1 VVNFEASGQLEE
13 LLNALTDNLSLE
25 AIATPESF
33 HGELRP
39 YQKRGVSWLAFMER
53 WGLGACLA
61 PDMGLGKCISRDT
74 RVLINGMS
82 LKAEDIWQTYAAAE
96 EEFDGEG
103 FWASPT
109 LELWVYSIDE
119 ETGEMARAPIERLY
133 RQQVREKLRRV
144 KLQDGSS
151 ITITR
156 RHKLQKSD
164 GWKRDLEVGDYV
176 FGGNVLR
183 EFRVRILS
191 RQLKA
196 NSW

>member
-1 VVNFEASGQLEE
+1 
-13 LLNALTDNLSLE
+13 
-25 AIATPESF
+25 
-33 HGELRP
+33 
-39 YQKRGVSWLAFMER
+39 
-53 WGLGACLA
+53 
-61 PDMGLGKCISRDT
+61 
-74 RVLINGMS
+74 
-82 LKAEDIWQTYAAAE
+82 
-96 EEFDGEG
+96 
-103 FWASPT
+103 
-109 LELWVYSIDE
+109 
-119 ETGEMARAPIERLY
+119 LY